1 MTLLD
6 VRDRIAADRPQTQ
19 RFWRVFPAA
28 KLRGEGTAARR
39 AWRPAYVRRIVVL
52 DALCAVFA
60 AYVGFAA
67 PVGHGV
73 ALKGIGAAIGFVTL
87 LPVVWVLA
95 MMIARSY
102 EPRFLWLGPDEFRRV
117 FSAATLLLACVATVS
132 WGLKVEVA
140 RGFVVVALPL
150 ATALTLLQRWGNRVW
165 LHRQRAHGHYQQT
178 AIIVGHR
185 SGVAAMHAQM
195 DREAYHGYRV
205 IGCCIPPHIA
215 GKDEVL
221 FDDLPVLGDLRQVV
235 DVVRQYEVDTVTVL
249 PSPELDG
256 AALRQLG
263 WDLESTQAELLLA
276 PAVTEVAGPRVRI
289 RPVSGLPLMH
299 VERPDLRG
307 VRRLTKAAFDRL
319 TALLAVLVLMPALLT
334 VALAVKVTSRGPVFY
349 RHERVGKGE
358 KPFHVLKFRTM
369 VPGADKVVDTLLDQS
384 DGNAVQFKMRSDPRV
399 TAVGRFLRRFSI
411 DELPQLFNVLGGTMS
426 LVGPRPHVTREVE
439 QYGYDMRRRLLVKP
453 GITGL
458 WQISGRSN
466 LSWDDSVRLDVRYVE
481 NWSLTFDLMILT
493 RTVGAVIRG
502 SGAF

>member
-1 MTLLD
+1 MALLD
-6 VRDRIAADRPQTQ
+6 LRDPIALDQPPTQ

-28 KLRGEGTAARR
+28 RLRGEGTVARR

-60 AYVGFAA
+60 SYVGFAA

-73 ALKGIGAAIGFVTL
+73 AVKSIGAAIGFMTV

-95 MMIARSY
+95 MLIARSY
-102 EPRFLWLGPDEFRRV
+102 EPRFLWVGVEEFRRV
-117 FSAATLLLACVATVS
+117 FSAATLLLACVATIA
-132 WGLKVEVA
+132 WGLEVQVA

-165 LHRQRAHGHYQQT
+165 LHRRRAHGHYQQT
-178 AIIVGHR
+178 AVIVGHR

-195 DREAYHGYRV
+195 DREAHHGYRI
-205 IGCCIPPHIA
+205 IGCCLPPHTA

-221 FDDLPVLGDLRQVV
+221 FDDLPVLGDLNEVV
-235 DVVRQYEVDTVTVL
+235 DVVRRYEVDTVTVL

-256 AALRQLG
+256 SVLRQLG

-299 VERPDLRG
+299 VERPELRG
-307 VRRLTKAAFDRL
+307 MRRVTKEAFDRVVAA
-319 TALLAVLVLMPALLT
+319 TAIVLLAPVLLAVALT
-334 VALAVKVTSRGPVFY
+334 VKLTSPGPVFY

-358 KPFHVLKFRTM
+358 TPFHVLKFRTM

-399 TAVGRFLRRFSI
+399 TPVGRVLRRFSI
-411 DELPQLFNVLGGTMS
+411 DELPQLFNVLSGTMS

-439 QYGYDMRRRLLVKP
+439 QYGHDMRRRLLVKP

-481 NWSLTFDLMILT
+481 NWSLTFDLMILAKT
-493 RTVGAVIRG
+493 LGAVFRG
-502 SGAF
+502 SGAY